1 MRNILEEYLV
11 KLGVEVDN
19 NSIKELDSGLKKI
32 DGMVGK
38 TSALGKNIVK
48 AGGLIGGIFLS
59 VVGSATALTT
69 SMAKQDRQ
77 MQTLGNTM
85 MIGKS
90 QAMAMKQAVD
100 ALGVSIQ
107 DIQINPE
114 LRQQYTQ
121 LLQDGRRMM
130 DATGSYEQVMRDMR
144 GIMFEFTRLKQ
155 EAQAALRWIAY
166 YIIRDF
172 SGPLNK
178 VKNTMHSINEWFIN
192 NMPKITRSIAT
203 GFGYI
208 INVGASF
215 VRLVKTIW
223 KRMGELWDSF
233 PPGTKKAIA
242 ALTAM
247 GAILMSGPIGWI
259 TAGIVALLLLLDDF
273 YGYLD
278 GKDAALGPVWDEL
291 LSWQQTFND
300 GWNTILD
307 YINRFFSYIEDSPLL
322 QRYVDTLWEFWKAV
336 YELGKTIAELLLDGL
351 SDLFSFFKDTGT
363 VDDSTDAFATFGNG
377 LLDIIDSV
385 TWLIKGFTKLLKKM
399 KGDPTAHA
407 FWKGI
412 KFIID
417 MVVDATVKAVK
428 GIGKV
433 ASIIAKLLKGDFAG
447 AMADIGGLAS
457 DIMGGLGIGS
467 AGEDEIDAAE
477 YLMKNGADLGIGQ
490 EEAAAIAA
498 NLMRESSLNPNALI
512 VDSNGR
518 LSGGIAQW
526 NADRLDSLKAFASA
540 NGADWT
546 DKKVQL
552 DYLLHELR
560 GSESGALAQL
570 LSANGV
576 GDKSFAFAKYFERP
590 DLTDPDVY
598 SAVQSQ
604 RGTAHAIYNGLTDRL
619 PKPGT
624 IKYEVAKSLDSD
636 ASRQKLVPYASG
648 DWGGVINDM
657 LDDAKNYWNKTGR
670 FAPGGNSFA
679 SNGDTNI
686 NVAVNVNTNA
696 SPGEI
701 GRTVAS
707 KVSEI
712 LPKRNIPVIFNG
724 GSGIA

>member
-1 MRNILEEYLV
+1 
-11 KLGVEVDN
+11 
-19 NSIKELDSGLKKI
+19 
-32 DGMVGK
+32 MVGK

-121 LLQDGRRMM
+121 LLSDGRRMM

-178 VKNTMHSINEWFIN
+178 VKNTMRSINEWFIN

-291 LSWQQTFND
+291 LSWQQTFSD
-300 GWNTILD
+300 GWDTILD

-336 YELGKTIAELLLDGL
+336 WELGSTIAELLLDGL
-351 SDLFSFFKDTGT
+351 SDLFSFFRDTGT
-363 VDDSTDAFATFGNG
+363 VNDSTDAFKTFGNG
-377 LLDIIDSV
+377 LLDIIESV
-385 TWLIKGFTKLLKKM
+385 TWLIKGFTNLIKKM
-399 KGDPTAHA
+399 KGDPAA
-407 FWKGI
+407 QNFWKGI
-412 KFIID
+412 KTIID
-417 MVVDATVKAVK
+417 AVIDATVKAVK

-433 ASIIAKLLKGDFAG
+433 ASIIAKLLKGDFSG
-447 AMADIGGLAS
+447 AMADIGGLAA
-457 DIMGGLGIGS
+457 DIVGGLGIGS

-477 YLMKNGADLGIGQ
+477 YLMKNGADLGIGP
-490 EEAAAIAA
+490 EEAAAIVA

-512 VDSNGR
+512 IDSNGKE
-518 LSGGIAQW
+518 SGGIAQW
-526 NADRLDSLKAFASA
+526 NAERLEALKEFAAA
-540 NGADWT
+540 NGVDWK

-552 DYLLHELR
+552 DFLLHELR
-560 GSESGALAQL
+560 TSESGGWAQVR
-570 LSANGV
+570 SANGA
-576 GDKSFAFAKYFERP
+576 GDKSYAFAEYIERP
-590 DLTDPDVY
+590 DLTDPAVY
-598 SAVQSQ
+598 AAVQAQ
-604 RGTAHAIYNGLTDRL
+604 RESANSIYNTVTSKH
-619 PKPGT
+619 PEPGT
-624 IKYEVAKSLDSD
+624 IKYQIAQSLESD
-636 ASRQKLVPYASG
+636 EGRRKLEPYANG

-686 NVAVNVNTNA
+686 NVAVNVNNTNA